1 MTLIGNRYEI
11 LSKIDSIELNTLYKA
26 RDVYDNTKVLIKI
39 IEHENNIHEDF
50 VSNLIDEST
59 NIDGI
64 KSHYIMKI
72 LEVGVH
78 CTEDTVL
85 YYIVSEYCGGIG
97 LDKIISGNYLH
108 LEAIIGIATQ
118 ILRSLEVAH
127 AHNLYHGDLKP
138 SNIIVDKWYNIK
150 ISDFGV
156 TKANNGVNLRL
167 DNNIRYL
174 CPHQLNINYTD
185 IESDFF
191 ALGIILYECIFKK
204 LPFEKGATEKEM
216 LKFIDK
222 GVNWNEVKA
231 VNGNEELINI
241 IKKLLSRTNKYTNI
255 SDIIIDISKIMYDK
269 ADIEEEIIDEMEEKS
284 GNGKIISPKK
294 FLLGTAVI
302 ALISFMAAAYL

>member
-1 MTLIGNRYEI
+1 MALIGNRYEI
-11 LSKIDSIELNTLYKA
+11 LANIDSIELNTLYKA
-26 RDVYDNTKVLIKI
+26 RDVYNNTKVLIKI
-39 IEHENNIHEDF
+39 IEHEENIHEDF

-78 CTEDTVL
+78 CTEDTTL

-108 LEAIIGIATQ
+108 LEAIISIATQ

-167 DNNIRYL
+167 NNNISYL

-185 IESDFF
+185 IESDLF
-191 ALGIILYECIFKK
+191 ALGLILYECIFKK
-204 LPFEKGATEKEM
+204 LPFEKGATENEM

-222 GVNWNEVKA
+222 GVNWNEVKG
-231 VNGNEELINI
+231 VNGNDELINI
-241 IKKLLSRTNKYTNI
+241 IKKLLSRTNKYANI
-255 SDIIIDISKIMYDK
+255 SDIIVDLSAIMYDK
-269 ADIEEEIIDEMEEKS
+269 ADIEEEIVADIEESKNS
-284 GNGKIISPKK
+284 KLISSRK
-294 FLLGTAVI
+294 FLLGTAII
-302 ALISFMAAAYL
+302 ALISFMVVSNL